1 MSARRLVCC
10 TGVFLAALWVPAAGS
25 AAVGPP
31 GVALRSMQISTV
43 PGLFPAFKSSVTDYV
58 TRCQPSDQVQVS
70 VLARPGVQVSV
81 DNGPQQTGSFERGVD
96 LSAGQE
102 FDVTSTDAKA
112 STTYHVRCLPSDFPT
127 FTAEVRGARQ
137 AAFYIMTP
145 HRYPNPEGFSPQY
158 TAFFDNNGVPVWWMK
173 SSGTSIP
180 EDGMLMPDGNVAWI
194 HAWSAV
200 GLGAEDKVG
209 VEEHELDGSL
219 VRTINTVGS
228 EANQHDVQVM
238 PNGNYLM
245 GRTFP
250 VHGVDL
256 SACGGPSD
264 GTLLDFEL
272 QELTP
277 SGELVWSW
285 LASDHISFAEVP
297 PDKPGCRNVGDAY
310 HWNSVAVDGS
320 SYVLSFRNLDAVYDI
335 DAATGAINW
344 KLGGTPTPE
353 SLAVVGDEYPRALCG
368 QHDARVLPDG
378 TLTVF
383 DNGTGCRGAPR
394 GVRYVIDSATRTA
407 TLIESVTNPLIRYTE
422 CCGSARMLPGGDWVM
437 GWGSTGLVT
446 EQTATG
452 ASAFQLRFPH
462 GWYTY
467 RAVPVL
473 PGQVS
478 IDALRA
484 GMDAQY
490 PR

>member
-1 MSARRLVCC
+1 M
-10 TGVFLAALWVPAAGS
+10 GVFLAALWTAGAAS
-25 AAVGPP
+25 AAVGPAAL
-31 GVALRSMQISTV
+31 GLRSLQISTV
-43 PGLFPAFKSSVTDYV
+43 PGLVPAFKSSVTDYV
-58 TRCQPSDQVQVS
+58 TRCQPSDEVQVS
-70 VLARPGVQVSV
+70 ILARPGVHVSV
-81 DNGPQQTGSFERGVD
+81 DNGPQLTGSFKRWVD

-102 FDVTSTDAKA
+102 FDVTS
-112 STTYHVRCLPSDFPT
+112 SEWNVSSTYHVRCLPSDFPT
-127 FTAEVRGARQ
+127 FRAEVRGSRQ
-137 AAFYIMTP
+137 TAFYIVTP

-180 EDGMLMPDGNVAWI
+180 EDGTLLPDGNVAWI

-200 GLGAEDKVG
+200 GPGGEDEVG
-209 VEEHELDGSL
+209 MEEHALDGSL

-250 VHGVDL
+250 VEGVDL
-256 SACGGPSD
+256 SACGGPAK
-264 GTLLDFEL
+264 GRLLDFEL

-277 SGELVWSW
+277 TDELVWSW
-285 LASDHISFAEVP
+285 LASDHLSLTEVP
-297 PDKPGCRNVGDAY
+297 PDKPGCKNDGDAY
-310 HWNSVAVDGS
+310 HWNSVEVDGN

-335 DAATGAINW
+335 DAASGAINW

-353 SLAVVGDEYPRALCG
+353 SLAVVGDDYPRTLCG

-383 DNGTGCRGAPR
+383 DDSTGCRGIPR
-394 GVRYVIDSATRTA
+394 GVRYTIDAATRTV
-407 TLIESVTNPLIRYTE
+407 TLIESVTNPLTRHAE
-422 CCGSARMLPGGDWVM
+422 CCGSARRLPGGNWVM
-437 GWGSTGLVT
+437 GWGETGLVT
-446 EQTATG
+446 EQTETG
-452 ASAFQLRFPH
+452 ATTFQLRFPR

-467 RAVPVL
+467 RAIPVP

-478 IDALRA
+478 IEALRA
-484 GMDAQY
+484 GMDAQF